1 MKLWIDDVRPAPEGY
16 VWCKSVNEAKRV
28 IVDPHIQH
36 CYKIEFIDNKDQLTE
51 KTVSQVISGAELFV
65 PLGELVDMEKE
76 LIRLKG
82 ELDNIESEIKRA
94 SGKLANNGFLD
105 KAPKALVDAERAK
118 LDKFLDMRNK
128 LKKQIKDLD
137 V

>member
-1 MKLWIDDVRPAPEGY
+1 
-16 VWCKSVNEAKRV
+16 
-28 IVDPHIQH
+28 
-36 CYKIEFIDNKDQLTE
+36 
-51 KTVSQVISGAELFV
+51 
-65 PLGELVDMEKE
+65 MEKE